1 MTADPLRLLQ
11 DPATAAVLRRD
22 LGVAARGVPYDVGAG
37 LARFEASL
45 AQGTG
50 AAVSSARFGGASG
63 PLAVGGL
70 LLIGG
75 LAAALGWALAAPEPT
90 PAELGGREVAAA
102 PVISSPV
109 ILSPVI
115 SSPQPTPQVPDAA
128 PEVVAVD
135 APLQPQVEAVA
146 VAPTPARSSRSRR
159 PRGVR
164 NEVSVVKDSGS
175 ADYLREAR
183 SLNAAR
189 GQLGHNAAQA
199 LALAEAGIAE
209 FKDGTF
215 AQEWEGIAVLA
226 LFELGKSDEAR
237 TRAESFLLRYPSGTY
252 APRIRQAR
260 DEAVP

>member
-11 DPATAAVLRRD
+11 DPATAAALRRD
-22 LGVAARGVPYDVGAG
+22 LGAAARGVPYDVGAG

-45 AQGTG
+45 SQGPG
-50 AAVSSARFGGASG
+50 AAISSARFGGASG

-75 LAAALGWALAAPEPT
+75 LAAALGGALAAPEPT
-90 PAELGGREVAAA
+90 TEFAAREVAAA
-102 PVISSPV
+102 PEAP
-109 ILSPVI
+109 
-115 SSPQPTPQVPDAA
+115 SPQPAPQPVPQPPSV
-128 PEVVAVD
+128 PEVVALDV
-135 APLQPQVEAVA
+135 QPQVDAIA
-146 VAPTPARSSRSRR
+146 VAPAASRTKIRR

-164 NEVSVVKDSGS
+164 NEVSVVKDSGP

-183 SLNAAR
+183 SLNTAR
-189 GQLGHNAAQA
+189 GQLGQDAAQA

-226 LFELGKSDEAR
+226 LFELGKGDEAR

-252 APRIRQAR
+252 APRIRQAS
-260 DEAVP
+260 DEAQP

>member
-22 LGVAARGVPYDVGAG
+22 LGAAARGVPYDVGAG

-45 AQGTG
+45 SQGTG
-50 AAVSSARFGGASG
+50 AAIGSARFGGASG

-75 LAAALGWALAAPEPT
+75 IAAALGWALAAPEPT
-90 PAELGGREVAAA
+90 TEFAGREVVAA
-102 PVISSPV
+102 PVVSSP
-109 ILSPVI
+109 LAAPV
-115 SSPQPTPQVPDAA
+115 PVQALTPPV
-128 PEVVAVD
+128 PEVVALDVQ
-135 APLQPQVEAVA
+135 PQPQVDAIA
-146 VAPTPARSSRSRR
+146 VAPAASRTTKTRR

-164 NEVSVVKDSGS
+164 NEVSVVKDSGP

-183 SLNAAR
+183 SLNTAR
-189 GQLGHNAAQA
+189 GQLGQDAAQA

-226 LFELGKSDEAR
+226 LFELGKGDEAR
-237 TRAESFLLRYPSGTY
+237 ARAESFLLRYPSGTY

-260 DEAVP
+260 DEAQP

>member
-11 DPATAAVLRRD
+11 DPATAAALRRD
-22 LGVAARGVPYDVGAG
+22 LGAAARGVPYDVGAG

-45 AQGTG
+45 SQGPG
-50 AAVSSARFGGASG
+50 AAISSARFGGASG

-90 PAELGGREVAAA
+90 TEFAASEVAAA
-102 PVISSPV
+102 PEAP
-109 ILSPVI
+109 
-115 SSPQPTPQVPDAA
+115 SPQPAPQPVPQPPSV
-128 PEVVAVD
+128 PEVVALDV
-135 APLQPQVEAVA
+135 QPQVDAIA
-146 VAPTPARSSRSRR
+146 VAPAASRTKIRR

-164 NEVSVVKDSGS
+164 NEVSVVKDSGP

-183 SLNAAR
+183 SLNTAR
-189 GQLGHNAAQA
+189 GQLGQDAAQA

-226 LFELGKSDEAR
+226 LFELGKGDEAR

-252 APRIRQAR
+252 APRIRQAS
-260 DEAVP
+260 DEAQP

>member
-1 MTADPLRLLQ
+1 MTVDPLRLLQ

-22 LGVAARGVPYDVGAG
+22 LGTAARGVPYDVGAG

-45 AQGTG
+45 SQGTG
-50 AAVSSARFGGASG
+50 TAVTSARFGGASG

-90 PAELGGREVAAA
+90 PAGLVGREVAAA
-102 PVISSPV
+102 PMIS
-109 ILSPVI
+109 SPVI
-115 SSPQPTPQVPDAA
+115 SSPTPPPFV
-128 PEVVAVD
+128 PEVVPEVASVD
-135 APLQPQVEAVA
+135 VLAQPQPADAVA
-146 VAPTPARSSRSRR
+146 VAAPVSRPAKARR
-159 PRGVR
+159 PKGVR
-164 NEVSVVKDSGS
+164 NEVSVVKDSGP

-189 GQLGHNAAQA
+189 GQLGQDAAQA

-209 FKDGTF
+209 FAGGTF
-215 AQEWEGIAVLA
+215 VQEWEGIAVLA
-226 LFELGKSDEAR
+226 LFELGNNDAAR
-237 TRAESFLLRYPSGTY
+237 VRAESYLLRYPSGTY

-260 DEAVP
+260 DEAQP

>member
-11 DPATAAVLRRD
+11 DPATAAALRRD
-22 LGVAARGVPYDVGAG
+22 LGAAARGVPYDVGAG

-45 AQGTG
+45 SQGPG
-50 AAVSSARFGGASG
+50 AAISSARFGGASG

-90 PAELGGREVAAA
+90 TEFAAREVAAA
-102 PVISSPV
+102 PEASSP
-109 ILSPVI
+109 LAAPLPV
-115 SSPQPTPQVPDAA
+115 PALTAPLPEVV
-128 PEVVAVD
+128 PEVVALDVQ
-135 APLQPQVEAVA
+135 PQPQPQVDAIA
-146 VAPTPARSSRSRR
+146 VAPAASRTKIRR

-164 NEVSVVKDSGS
+164 NEVSVVKDSGP

-183 SLNAAR
+183 SLNTAR
-189 GQLGHNAAQA
+189 GQLGQDAAQA

-226 LFELGKSDEAR
+226 LFELGKGDEAR
-237 TRAESFLLRYPSGTY
+237 TRAESFLLRYPNGTY
-252 APRIRQAR
+252 APRIRQAS
-260 DEAVP
+260 DEAQP

>member
-1 MTADPLRLLQ
+1 MTVDPLRLLQ

-22 LGVAARGVPYDVGAG
+22 LGTAARGVPYDVGAG

-45 AQGTG
+45 SQGTG
-50 AAVSSARFGGASG
+50 TAVTSARFGGASG

-90 PAELGGREVAAA
+90 PAGLVGREVAAA
-102 PVISSPV
+102 PMISSP
-109 ILSPVI
+109 
-115 SSPQPTPQVPDAA
+115 TPPPFV
-128 PEVVAVD
+128 PEVVPEVASVD
-135 APLQPQVEAVA
+135 VLAQPQPADAVA
-146 VAPTPARSSRSRR
+146 VAAPVSRPAKARR
-159 PRGVR
+159 PKGVR
-164 NEVSVVKDSGS
+164 NEVSVVKDSGP

-189 GQLGHNAAQA
+189 GQLGQDAAQA

-209 FKDGTF
+209 FADGTF
-215 AQEWEGIAVLA
+215 VQEWEGIAVLA
-226 LFELGKSDEAR
+226 MFELGKNDAAR
-237 TRAESFLLRYPSGTY
+237 VRAESFLLRYPSGTY

-260 DEAVP
+260 DEAQP

>member
-22 LGVAARGVPYDVGAG
+22 LGAAARGVPYDVGAG

-45 AQGTG
+45 SQGPGT
-50 AAVSSARFGGASG
+50 AVTSARFGGASG

-90 PAELGGREVAAA
+90 PAEFGGREVAAA
-102 PVISSPV
+102 PVISSP
-109 ILSPVI
+109 L
-115 SSPQPTPQVPDAA
+115 PTPTPLVPDVVPALPQA
-128 PEVVAVD
+128 QPEPPADVI
-135 APLQPQVEAVA
+135 AVA
-146 VAPTPARSSRSRR
+146 QPNSRPTKARR
-159 PRGVR
+159 PKGVR
-164 NEVSVVKDSGS
+164 NEVSVVKDKGP

-183 SLNAAR
+183 SLNTAR
-189 GQLGHNAAQA
+189 AQLGQDAAQA

-226 LFELGKSDEAR
+226 LFELGKRDAAR
-237 TRAESFLLRYPSGTY
+237 MRAESFLQRYPSGTY

-260 DEAVP
+260 DEAQP

>member
-22 LGVAARGVPYDVGAG
+22 LSTAACGVPYDVGAG

-45 AQGTG
+45 SQGAGT
-50 AAVSSARFGGASG
+50 AVGSARFSGASG

-90 PAELGGREVAAA
+90 PAALGGRELATTPMV
-102 PVISSPV
+102 SSPMPMPPPVVPNVVPAVSAVEVSTPSDV
-109 ILSPVI
+109 I
-115 SSPQPTPQVPDAA
+115 A
-128 PEVVAVD
+128 E
-135 APLQPQVEAVA
+135 
-146 VAPTPARSSRSRR
+146 VAPAPRPAKTRR
-159 PRGVR
+159 PKGAR
-164 NEVSVVKDSGS
+164 NEVSAVKDGGS

-183 SLNAAR
+183 SVNLAR
-189 GQLGHNAAQA
+189 GQLGQNAAQA
-199 LALAEAGIAE
+199 FALAEAGSAE

-226 LFELGKSDEAR
+226 LFELGRRDEAR
-237 TRAESFLLRYPSGTY
+237 ARAESFLQRYPSGTY

-260 DEAVP
+260 DEGLP

>member
-11 DPATAAVLRRD
+11 DPATSAALRRD
-22 LGVAARGVPYDVGAG
+22 LGAAARGVPYDVGAG

-45 AQGTG
+45 SQGTG
-50 AAVSSARFGGASG
+50 AAVTSARVGGASG

-90 PAELGGREVAAA
+90 PAEFGARE
-102 PVISSPV
+102 
-109 ILSPVI
+109 
-115 SSPQPTPQVPDAA
+115 
-128 PEVVAVD
+128 
-135 APLQPQVEAVA
+135 VA
-146 VAPTPARSSRSRR
+146 VAPVLSSPVPTPVPPPVVPDVVSAVVVAEPQPQADAIAVAPTAPRTSKPRR
-159 PRGVR
+159 PKGVR
-164 NEVSVVKDSGS
+164 NEVSVVKDSGP

-189 GQLGHNAAQA
+189 GQLGQNAAQA

-209 FKDGTF
+209 FADGTF

-226 LFELGKSDEAR
+226 LFELGKVDEAR
-237 TRAESFLLRYPSGTY
+237 ARADSFLLRYPSGTY

-260 DEAVP
+260 DEAQP